1 MSIAIKRTLG
11 PAAFEAY
18 MNFADSLKTPENSDQ
33 IDKFKYQ
40 FAVSEGYIK
49 PEQPKAKL
57 ESVGGLG
64 MAEEAVKGLLGA
76 FLPHLNE
83 EETTILGG
91 FLEKFDEAV
100 KTGKNPFASDDES
113 GDESDNDDGD
123 EDEGGEE
130 ESCEGGECPEGEAC
144 ENGECSEGETCENGE
159 CKKDES
165 GEGEAITE
173 SIVDDDFPGAG
184 FNVTGD
190 GTEYSFSDDYPETE
204 DDASI
209 AAEPEG
215 PDYDALADEILADNG
230 FERMT
235 KARGGIGKLN
245 TRFWS

>member
-1 MSIAIKRTLG
+1 MSKAIKRTLG

-76 FLPHLNE
+76 FLPHLND

-113 GDESDNDDGD
+113 GDESDDDDVD
-123 EDEGGEE
+123 EDEVDED
-130 ESCEGGECPEGEAC
+130 ESCEDGECP
-144 ENGECSEGETCENGE
+144 EGETCENGE
-159 CKKDES
+159 CKKDDS

-184 FNVTGD
+184 FNVSGD

-204 DDASI
+204 DEASI

-245 TRFWS
+245 NKFWS

>member
-1 MSIAIKRTLG
+1 MSKAIKRTLG

-100 KTGKNPFASDDES
+100 KTGKNPFASDES
-113 GDESDNDDGD
+113 GDESDDDDGD
-123 EDEGGEE
+123 EDEGGEG
-130 ESCEGGECPEGEAC
+130 ESCEGGECPDGETC
-144 ENGECSEGETCENGE
+144 ENGECPEGETCENGE

-204 DDASI
+204 DEASI
-209 AAEPEG
+209 AAEPDG
-215 PDYDALADEILADNG
+215 PDYDALADEILSDNG

>member
-1 MSIAIKRTLG
+1 MSKAIKRTLG

-57 ESVGGLG
+57 ESVDGLG
-64 MAEEAVKGLLGA
+64 RAEAVKGLLGA
-76 FLPHLNE
+76 VLPLLDE
-83 EETTILGG
+83 EEATILGAVI
-91 FLEKFDEAV
+91 EKFDAAV
-100 KTGKNPFASDDES
+100 QSGKNPFRSGDES
-113 GDESDNDDGD
+113 GDESDDDDGD
-123 EDEGGEE
+123 EDEGGED
-130 ESCEGGECPEGEAC
+130 ESCEGGECPD
-144 ENGECSEGETCENGE
+144 GETCENGE
-159 CKKDES
+159 CKKDDS

-184 FNVTGD
+184 FNVSGD

-204 DDASI
+204 DEASI